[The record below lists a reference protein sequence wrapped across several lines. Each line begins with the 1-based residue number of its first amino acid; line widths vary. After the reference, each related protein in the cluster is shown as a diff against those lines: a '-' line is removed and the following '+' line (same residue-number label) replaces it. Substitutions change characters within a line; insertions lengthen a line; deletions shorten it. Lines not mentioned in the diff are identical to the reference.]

1 MGGQQYSDHYSQLW
15 DISSTLVEIEIALE
29 KARYIQQEVVHDYFG
44 KINIRDDKDTQQIVI
59 WDYSRYDIFSQIVED
74 NLKLI
79 SDKLCELD
87 EMVSVSMDVAKRG
100 VRNESRTN

>member
-1 MGGQQYSDHYSQLW
+1 MSEQQYSDHYSQLW
-15 DISSTLVEIEIALE
+15 DISSTLAEIEIALE

-59 WDYSRYDIFSQIVED
+59 WDYNRYDIFSQIVED
-74 NLKLI
+74 NLKVI

-100 VRNESRTN
+100 VRNESRIN